1 MPLLP
6 LGLFTSSA
14 PQLLPAQLLCQSIH
28 LHASLFSQRMQVEVL
43 LALRGTLN
51 VGNLEAVYEDDTH
64 VHLVCLA
71 SLCPRSFCRMGM
83 LA

>member
-1 MPLLP
+1 
-6 LGLFTSSA
+6 
-14 PQLLPAQLLCQSIH
+14 
-28 LHASLFSQRMQVEVL
+28 MQVEVL